1 MSTRIRRLRNPL
13 LDTLC
18 HLEGNAKPCLLLEP
32 LWGIPYNLY
41 LPFVSVYMAALG
53 LSATEIG
60 LVSTVFFAS
69 QMVWALLSGPLT
81 DKLGRRVCTV
91 IFDCLSWS
99 VPALLWM
106 CAQNFWWFLVAAVFN
121 GAWRVTENSWNL
133 LMAEDAPP
141 EKLVHYF
148 SIAHVAGLIAGFV
161 APIPYLFVQ
170 QYTVVP
176 TMRVLYGITFV
187 MMTAKFLI
195 LFFTAGETAV
205 GKRRMADTRGVSIFS
220 YLMDS
225 PRVLRSMLRDR
236 RVMLTVGV
244 VACFATV
251 QNVYGTFWPLLVTD
265 KLGIATE
272 NLSVFSTLKNIL
284 MLLCYFFVAP
294 RIRLDRFERPLL
306 WNLGGLMAVHVL
318 MALLPAGPWAYSFV
332 LGGVVLEALT
342 LSVLSPLT
350 SSLQMVSA
358 EGEERARIMGWFYAL
373 CLAVTSPF
381 GVIAGALSEINRVLP
396 MCLNLA
402 LLACGLGF
410 SAGLARRQNQAQLSA

>member
-1 MSTRIRRLRNPL
+1 MNNRSGRIKREYTHTRACAIPCWTRSATWR
-13 LDTLC
+13 
-18 HLEGNAKPCLLLEP
+18 GNAKPCLLLEP

-91 IFDCLSWS
+91 DFRL
-99 VPALLWM
+99 P
-106 CAQNFWWFLVAAVFN
+106 QLVGARAAVDVRAELLVVPGGGGVQRRLAGDGEFLESAHGRGRAPGKA
-121 GAWRVTENSWNL
+121 GALFFHCPCGGADCRVCGHALSQ
-133 LMAEDAPP
+133 
-141 EKLVHYF
+141 
-148 SIAHVAGLIAGFV
+148 S
-161 APIPYLFVQ
+161 YLFVQ

-225 PRVLRSMLRDR
+225 PRVLRNMLRDR

-284 MLLCYFFVAP
+284 MLLCYF
-294 RIRLDRFERPLL
+294 L
-306 WNLGGLMAVHVL
+306 WCPAYAWT
-318 MALLPAGPWAYSFV
+318 ALKGP
-332 LGGVVLEALT
+332 
-342 LSVLSPLT
+342 
-350 SSLQMVSA
+350 
-358 EGEERARIMGWFYAL
+358 
-373 CLAVTSPF
+373 C
-381 GVIAGALSEINRVLP
+381 
-396 MCLNLA
+396 
-402 LLACGLGF
+402 CGTWGD
-410 SAGLARRQNQAQLSA
+410 

>member
-133 LMAEDAPP
+133 LMAEDAPT

-148 SIAHVAGLIAGFV
+148 SIAQIGRAHV
-161 APIPYLFVQ
+161 
-170 QYTVVP
+170 
-176 TMRVLYGITFV
+176 
-187 MMTAKFLI
+187 
-195 LFFTAGETAV
+195 
-205 GKRRMADTRGVSIFS
+205 
-220 YLMDS
+220 
-225 PRVLRSMLRDR
+225 
-236 RVMLTVGV
+236 
-244 VACFATV
+244 
-251 QNVYGTFWPLLVTD
+251 
-265 KLGIATE
+265 
-272 NLSVFSTLKNIL
+272 
-284 MLLCYFFVAP
+284 
-294 RIRLDRFERPLL
+294 
-306 WNLGGLMAVHVL
+306 
-318 MALLPAGPWAYSFV
+318 
-332 LGGVVLEALT
+332 
-342 LSVLSPLT
+342 
-350 SSLQMVSA
+350 
-358 EGEERARIMGWFYAL
+358 
-373 CLAVTSPF
+373 
-381 GVIAGALSEINRVLP
+381 
-396 MCLNLA
+396 
-402 LLACGLGF
+402 
-410 SAGLARRQNQAQLSA
+410 

>member
-1 MSTRIRRLRNPL
+1 MSKPKRRLRNPL
-13 LDTLC
+13 VDTLL
-18 HLEGNAKPCLLLEP
+18 HLEGNARPCLLLEP

-53 LSATEIG
+53 LTATEIG
-60 LVSTVFFAS
+60 LVSTVFFIS

-81 DKLGRRVCTV
+81 DKLGRRWCTV

-99 VPALLWM
+99 VPALMWM
-106 CAQNFWWFLVAAVFN
+106 CAQSFWWFLLAAVLN

-148 SIAHVAGLIAGFV
+148 AIAHVAGLLAGFV
-161 APIPYLFVQ
+161 APIPYIFVQ
-170 QYTVVP
+170 SYSVVP

-205 GKRRMADTRGVSIFS
+205 GKRRMADTRGVSVLS

-225 PRVLRSMLRDR
+225 PRILRGMLRDR

-265 KLGIATE
+265 KLGIPTE

-284 MLLCYFFVAP
+284 MLLCYFFVVP
-294 RIRLDRFERPLL
+294 RVRLERFQRPLL
-306 WNLGGLMAVHVL
+306 WNLGALMAVNAL
-318 MALLPAGPWAYSFV
+318 MILLPAGGAAYGLV
-332 LGGVVLEALT
+332 LAGVALEALAM
-342 LSVLSPLT
+342 SVLSPLT

-358 EGEERARIMGWFYAL
+358 EREERARIIGWFYAL

-381 GVIAGALSEINRVLP
+381 GVIAGALSEINRALP
-396 MCLNLA
+396 LALNLG
-402 LLACGLGF
+402 LLACGLAL
-410 SAGLARRQNQAQLSA
+410 SAGLARRQAAELSA

>member
-205 GKRRMADTRGVSIFS
+205 GKRRMADTAPG
-220 YLMDS
+220 
-225 PRVLRSMLRDR
+225 
-236 RVMLTVGV
+236 
-244 VACFATV
+244 CCATCS
-251 QNVYGTFWPLLVTD
+251 
-265 KLGIATE
+265 GIA
-272 NLSVFSTLKNIL
+272 
-284 MLLCYFFVAP
+284 
-294 RIRLDRFERPLL
+294 
-306 WNLGGLMAVHVL
+306 G
-318 MALLPAGPWAYSFV
+318 
-332 LGGVVLEALT
+332 
-342 LSVLSPLT
+342 
-350 SSLQMVSA
+350 
-358 EGEERARIMGWFYAL
+358 
-373 CLAVTSPF
+373 
-381 GVIAGALSEINRVLP
+381 
-396 MCLNLA
+396 
-402 LLACGLGF
+402 
-410 SAGLARRQNQAQLSA
+410 